1 MATEREYALPLF
13 KRWRCILPQTHYS
26 THKNRILAGLPQADL
41 ENFFSEL
48 DPVSLSLKQ
57 ILYPVGAPLEHVYF
71 IEQGIA
77 SVLTSMADGVSI
89 EVGMIGAEGIVGLP
103 ALLGSD
109 VSDQQVIVQVSGTAQ
124 RMDANSCRSAFDG
137 SAAVR
142 RAALRFTDTLLAL
155 GGQTAACNR
164 LHSTEQRFARWLLM
178 ARTRLDS
185 DVIPMTHEFLST
197 MLGVR
202 RTGVTEVATKL
213 RRAGLIRYHH
223 GEITILDREALEA
236 TACECHLID
245 RRRLARLL

>member
-1 MATEREYALPLF
+1 MSE
-13 KRWRCILPQTHYS
+13 INYS
-26 THKNRILAGLPQADL
+26 TQKNRILAALPQVDL
-41 ENFFSEL
+41 DQFFSDL
-48 DPVSLSLKQ
+48 APVSLSLKQ
-57 ILYPVGAPLEHVYF
+57 ILYAVGAPFKHVYF

-77 SVLTSMADGVSI
+77 SVLTNMADGASI
-89 EVGMIGAEGIVGLP
+89 EVGMIGTEGIVGLP
-103 ALLGSD
+103 ALLGGEI
-109 VSDQQVIVQVSGTAQ
+109 SDQQVIVQVSGVAQ
-124 RMDANSCRSAFDG
+124 RMDADLCRAAFDG

-142 RAALRFTDTLLAL
+142 RAALRFTETLLAL

-185 DVIPMTHEFLST
+185 NDISMTHEFLST

-202 RTGVTEVATKL
+202 RTGVTEVAAKL

-245 RRRLARLL
+245 RRRLLRLL

>member
-13 KRWRCILPQTHYS
+13 SDGGAFLPQTNHYA
-26 THKNRILAGLPQADL
+26 HKNQILAALPQADL
-41 ENFFSEL
+41 DQFFSDL
-48 DPVSLSLKQ
+48 DPVSLSLRQ
-57 ILYPVGAPLEHVYF
+57 ILYAVGAPFKHVYF

-77 SVLTSMADGVSI
+77 SVLTDMADGASI
-89 EVGMIGAEGIVGLP
+89 EVGMIGTEGIVGLP
-103 ALLGSD
+103 ALLGD
-109 VSDQQVIVQVSGTAQ
+109 DISDQQIIVQVSGAAQ
-124 RMDANSCRSAFDG
+124 RMDADLCRTAFDG

-142 RAALRFTDTLLAL
+142 RAALRFTETLLAL

-185 DVIPMTHEFLST
+185 DDIPMTHEFLST

-202 RTGVTEVATKL
+202 RTGVTEVAAKL

-245 RRRLARLL
+245 RRRLLRLL

>member
-1 MATEREYALPLF
+1 ME
-13 KRWRCILPQTHYS
+13 Q
-26 THKNRILAGLPQADL
+26 
-41 ENFFSEL
+41 FFSEL

-57 ILYPVGAPLEHVYF
+57 ILYPVGAPLDHVYF

-77 SVLTSMADGVSI
+77 SVLTRMADGASI
-89 EVGMIGAEGIVGLP
+89 EVGMIGTEGIVGLP

-109 VSDQQVIVQVSGTAQ
+109 VSDQHIIVQVSGTAQ
-124 RMDANSCRSAFDG
+124 RMDADLCRSAFDG
-137 SAAVR
+137 STAVR
-142 RAALRFTDTLLAL
+142 RAALRFTDMLLAL

-245 RRRLARLL
+245 RRRLTRLL